1 MSSAADYEV
10 VDSEKP
16 ITLANVRPFEDF
28 VRMGRYCY
36 LILIFS
42 EFLLL
47 SGAGNMVY
55 MVYAGAAP
63 RSVSCVGSNF
73 TIEDVCKQG
82 LNHRELTD
90 CELKID
96 YEFKSINV
104 EFEYVCKETALVKS
118 SISVQ
123 MTGVLVGTLLFGSLS
138 DRFGRLK
145 ILMFSFSMTSFVS
158 IFCSF
163 STSLTMFTVLRT
175 ILGFFTG
182 GVIGT
187 YGVYKMEQIP
197 KKHRF
202 WVATV
207 IAWAPNFIFINAIA
221 FLANDWRTFQQ
232 IIFAISCPAFV
243 LYFYV
248 YESPRWL
255 IQRGR
260 ISEAR
265 EVMQNIQRIDRANDL
280 KKEEMEKMLDVEYQK
295 HLAKEGKMK
304 NYTIRHLFY
313 TPSMALATVV
323 LCSGVFFTSMINYGL
338 VFNMESLA
346 GSLFLN
352 SVIMGLLRW
361 FINIIT
367 GVLDYKYKVVGRK
380 LVHFVS
386 QATIAFSLGSIATI
400 YYFDIHEEYKGFIR
414 WSTIIATATT
424 SQIFISKTILAME
437 FYPTVVRN
445 SALAFKSTCSRVG
458 TICAPQLFILAAS
471 TLTIPYTILFLMATA
486 DTIFFQI
493 TLPETKGRALPEN
506 LPPKRRKKSGLDEE
520 EKMIPAPKNSLM
532 YPLTTTK
539 SEETDSKL

>member
-1 MSSAADYEV
+1 MSTADPKIVELDKVLPLSKIRSY
-10 VDSEKP
+10 D
-16 ITLANVRPFEDF
+16 DF

-42 EFLLL
+42 EFILL

-123 MTGVLVGTLLFGSLS
+123 MIGVLVGTLLFGSLS

-145 ILMFSFSMTSFVS
+145 VLMFSFTMSSLAS
-158 IFCSF
+158 LLCSF
-163 STSLTMFTVLRT
+163 STSLSMFTILRT

-187 YGVYKMEQIP
+187 YAVYQMEQIP

-202 WVATV
+202 WVAAI
-207 IAWAPNFIFINAIA
+207 IAWAPNYILINGIA
-221 FLANDWRTFQQ
+221 YIAKDWRTFQLL
-232 IIFAISCPAFV
+232 ILATSCPAF
-243 LYFYV
+243 LFCFYV

-265 EVMQNIQRIDRANDL
+265 EIMQNIQRLDQVDDL
-280 KKEEMEKMLDVEYQK
+280 KKEEMEKMLDAEYQEQV
-295 HLAKEGKMK
+295 ASEGKLK
-304 NYTIRHLFY
+304 NYNMCHLFH
-313 TPSMALATVV
+313 TPSMALSTTV
-323 LCSGVFFTSMINYGL
+323 LCSGKFFTSMVNYGL

-352 SVIMGLLRW
+352 SVLMGMLRW
-361 FINIIT
+361 VLNILT
-367 GVLDYKYKVVGRK
+367 GLLDYKYKGLGRK
-380 LVHFVS
+380 PVHLLS
-386 QATIAFSLGSIATI
+386 QMTTAFSVGSAALI
-400 YYFDIHEEYKGFIR
+400 YYFEVEEDYKGFIR
-414 WSTIIATATT
+414 YAAIIAISTA
-424 SQIFISKTILAME
+424 SQVFITKAVVSVE
-437 FYPTVVRN
+437 YYPTVVRN
-445 SALAFKSTCSRVG
+445 SALAIQSVSSRVG

-471 TLTIPYTILFLMATA
+471 TMTIPYSILFLMATL

-506 LPPKRRKKSGLDEE
+506 LLPKRRKKSGLDEE
-520 EKMIPAPKNSLM
+520 EKMIPVPKNSFM

-539 SEETDSKL
+539 SEETDSKM